1 MRKNYYFKTGIEG
14 KNAIQA
20 FLDYQ
25 KGVGYVAIFNVGDVE
40 RDGMFGW
47 HIDAD
52 YFNYY
57 KRNQAR
63 VLVRCGRRSA
73 AKEQEAAKLLDDNAL
88 AYAQEFAAASE
99 ALGAPHMTVEA
110 VEAAA

>member
-1 MRKNYYFKTGIEG
+1 MSKNYYFKTGIEG

-25 KGVGYVAIFNVGDVE
+25 KGVGYVALFNVGDVE

-52 YFNYY
+52 YFRFYQ
-57 KRNQAR
+57 RNQAR
-63 VLVRCGRRSA
+63 ILVRCGRRSA
-73 AKEQEAAKLLDDNAL
+73 EKEQEAAKLLEANAL
-88 AYAQEFAAASE
+88 AYAREFAAASE